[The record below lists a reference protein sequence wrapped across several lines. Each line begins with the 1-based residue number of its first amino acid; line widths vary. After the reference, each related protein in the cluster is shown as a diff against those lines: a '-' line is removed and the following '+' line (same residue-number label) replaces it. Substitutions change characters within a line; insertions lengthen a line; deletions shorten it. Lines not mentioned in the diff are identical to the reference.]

1 MRTYYKFFLLYI
13 FFKAEVH
20 TYKQS
25 YIECFASKA
34 ARFYSHVT
42 FNNVSECIGC
52 HSQNIN
58 EIENSKEKKLM
69 TLNNAFKKCA
79 SPDDQKTLNHIL

>member
-1 MRTYYKFFLLYI
+1 MF
-13 FFKAEVH
+13 
-20 TYKQS
+20 
-25 YIECFASKA
+25 CFQGSKV
-34 ARFYSHVT
+34 YSHVT

-79 SPDDQKTLNHIL
+79 SPDDQKKLNHIL